1 MKLSIF
7 KNILIFTLLFAACNV
22 NALPSRLIENVSV
35 NKEKGF
41 DVITVKLSVPLHYTH
56 HFPKTKS
63 RTVVINVRAFS
74 NDAKIVLTS
83 SDNEKYRLPR
93 KKSKLLSYLRVE
105 SLDNNVGKIAVQF
118 KQKLKFSVRQIN
130 KKTIKIILGKSGAS
144 KKLAT
149 SKKAKKRRTK
159 SKKFVSSK
167 KVLAAKRKK
176 ASNKKKVKRSK
187 KSNVVNTRN
196 SKITYVLNL
205 ESYQKGKKPRKIPK
219 LDVFKKYKLF
229 RTRVK
234 KKKVLITRLRLGF
247 FRSKTEAERVKRQ
260 LKVYYPNT
268 FVTLIQKNESSL
280 STRWFEKNKITPKKV
295 RKVVRKK
302 PKKKLTKKQVSKV
315 DKLFAKGKLALVEK
329 NFRIA
334 ISFFTKVSEIGR
346 GDKKQ
351 QALEFI
357 GLARE
362 KNGQIAHAK
371 AEYKK
376 YLKLYPDGIGHE
388 RVKQRLEGL
397 LTAQL
402 APKRKLVS
410 KKKEEKESSWDY
422 FSTVSQN
429 YRNQISVR
437 EEGQSTTDNS
447 VSSYFNTSGRKRGE
461 KYDLK
466 FQFDM
471 DHRYDFTK
479 DARKVSDFGLSTA
492 YFDYISLTGLGTV
505 RLGRQ
510 SRSSG
515 GILGRFDG
523 VWYGYPLTNDVK
535 LNLVAGLPVVSSSG
549 VSVNSEQQVFGVSA
563 DFDEVLKRL
572 DISTFLV
579 QQNRSGIVDRR
590 AVGTEI
596 RFIADRSSYFGILDY
611 DINFNRLNTV
621 QFVGNWLFKN
631 NASVNFVFDR
641 RSSPIITTSNALIGQ
656 GFTTLQ
662 ELRNIISDEE
672 IKKLAIAR
680 TSSYDSLSLSGNY
693 PINNTYSLSAD
704 LNISKTGSSSTTFT
718 PENVKFDSNGNPIL
732 DVNGN
737 PGTTV
742 AGTQAV
748 GPDYFYGITLIGSN
762 LFSKRDTNILTL
774 RQSTGSSRST
784 SIDARSQFNLNKK
797 WRMRPRL
804 RYDIRTRSVNA
815 SKSNRITTS
824 TRFDYRYT
832 RELQFQMEVT
842 ADFTTTT
849 TNGLTSND
857 TDYSIDLSYIYDF

>member
-1 MKLSIF
+1 M
-7 KNILIFTLLFAACNV
+7 LLFAACNV
-22 NALPSRLIENVSV
+22 NALPSRLIDNVSIK
-35 NKEKGF
+35 KEKGF
-41 DVITVKLSVPLHYTH
+41 DVITVKFSVPLHYTH
-56 HFPKTKS
+56 HFPKTAS
-63 RTVVINVRAFS
+63 RTVIINVRAFN

-105 SLDNNVGKIAVQF
+105 SLDNNVGKIAIQF
-118 KQKLKFSVRQIN
+118 KKKLKFSVRQIN
-130 KKTIKIILGKSGAS
+130 KKTIKIILGKTGANR
-144 KKLAT
+144 KLAKPKK
-149 SKKAKKRRTK
+149 SKIRKKKALKKKKIIPSRK
-159 SKKFVSSK
+159 SLSVKRKSSSK
-167 KVLAAKRKK
+167 RKTSRV
-176 ASNKKKVKRSK
+176 AN
-187 KSNVVNTRN
+187 NRN

-219 LDVFKKYKLF
+219 LDIFKKYKLF

-247 FRSKTEAERVKRQ
+247 FRSKTEAERVKRK
-260 LKVYYPNT
+260 LRVYYPNT

-280 STRWFEKNKITPKKV
+280 SNKWFAKNKITPKKV
-295 RKVVRKK
+295 KKIVRKK
-302 PKKKLTKKQVSKV
+302 KVKKLTKKQISKV

-329 NFRIA
+329 RFRNA
-334 ISFFTKVSEIGR
+334 ISFFTKISEIGS
-346 GDKKQ
+346 GAKKQ

-376 YLKLYPDGIGHE
+376 YLSLYPDGIGHE

-402 APKRKLVS
+402 APKKKLVNT
-410 KKKEEKESSWDY
+410 KKEIEESSWEY

-429 YRNQISVR
+429 YRSQLSAR
-437 EEGQSTTDNS
+437 EEGTSITDNS

-471 DHRYDFTK
+471 DHRYDFTP
-479 DARKVSDFGLSTA
+479 DSRRVSDFGLSTA
-492 YFDYISLTGLGTV
+492 YFDYISLTGLGTFRV
-505 RLGRQ
+505 GRQ

-515 GILGRFDG
+515 GVLGRFDG
-523 VWYGYPLTNDVK
+523 LWYGYPLTNDIK
-535 LNLVAGLPVVSSSG
+535 LNVVAGLPVLSSSG
-549 VSVNSEQQVFGVSA
+549 ISVNGEQQVFGLSA
-563 DFDEVLKRL
+563 DFDEVIKRL
-572 DISTFLV
+572 DISTFIV
-579 QQNRSGIVDRR
+579 QQNRSGVVDRR
-590 AVGTEI
+590 AIGTEI
-596 RFIADRSSYFGILDY
+596 RYIANKSSYFGILDY
-611 DINFNRLNTV
+611 DINFNKLNTV
-621 QFVGNWLFKN
+621 QFVGNWLFKG
-631 NASVNFVFDR
+631 NASMNFVFDR
-641 RSSPIITTSNALIGQ
+641 RASPIITTSNALIGQ
-656 GFTTLQ
+656 GFTKLQ

-680 TSSYDSLSLSGNY
+680 TSTYDSLSISGNY
-693 PINNTYSLSAD
+693 PINDTYSLSAD
-704 LNISKTGSSSTTFT
+704 LNISKSGSTQATTT
-718 PENVKFDSNGNPIL
+718 PENIKFDANGNPIL
-732 DVNGN
+732 DINGN

-742 AGTQAV
+742 AATEAV
-748 GPDYFYGITLIGSN
+748 GPDYFFGVTLIGSN

-774 RQSTGSSRST
+774 RQSIGSSQST
-784 SIDARSQFNLNKK
+784 SIDARSQFNLNQK

-804 RYDIRTRSVNA
+804 RYDVRTRSSNG

-832 RELQFQMEVT
+832 RELQFQMEIA
-842 ADFTTTT
+842 ADFTETITPG
-849 TNGLTSND
+849 NPSTSD
-857 TDYSIDLSYIYDF
+857 VDYSIDLSYIYDF